1 MEFFT
6 VNREK
11 RPVRLCEAT
20 RKFAWDSLNH
30 VYGTD
35 TAKNPGVNMDDI
47 EGFSCHPAEDLL
59 IRKAEQ
65 YPEEEK
71 CTISEI
77 KLRQ

>member
-1 MEFFT
+1 MGAL
-6 VNREK
+6 VVI
-11 RPVRLCEAT
+11 VRD
-20 RKFAWDSLNH
+20 KFADKKKPFEPLIRIDKRNNSIYN
-30 VYGTD
+30 YF
-35 TAKNPGVNMDDI
+35 NI
-47 EGFSCHPAEDLL
+47 IYESCFSCHPAEDLL